1 MSEPSVPELKLGTEN
16 TVPTLTTEPTP
27 QTASAAQ
34 TAPAPQTASVP
45 QAASA
50 TQTASAPQAA
60 PAPQAASATQAAP
73 EDPSLTLEALSAE
86 ERKAVLD
93 FVDKI
98 DVEDSRVVLS
108 YGAAA
113 QQQISAFSD
122 KVLENVRTK
131 DTNEV
136 GDMLSKLVAEIK
148 GFDVDDEKKG
158 GLFGWLKKSSSS
170 VVEMKARYDK
180 VEVNVDTI
188 VTALRGHQEQ
198 LLKDITMLDEM
209 YALNQKYFR
218 ELTLYI
224 VAGEERLKALREQEL
239 PPLIAH
245 AKETGDAADAQ
256 RANDFAAMIDRFE
269 KKIHDLKLSRM
280 VSIQM
285 GPQVR
290 LMQNNDTIL
299 SEKIQSTIVNTI
311 PLWKSQMVIALGM
324 AHAQG
329 ALKAQQAVT
338 DVTNDLL
345 KKNAELLKTGTIE
358 TTKAAERGIIDIETV
373 RAANVALIDTIT
385 EVQRIQTEG
394 ANARAQAQQEL
405 NRLEKE
411 LKDKLLETR

>member
-1 MSEPSVPELKLGTEN
+1 
-16 TVPTLTTEPTP
+16 
-27 QTASAAQ
+27 
-34 TAPAPQTASVP
+34 
-45 QAASA
+45 
-50 TQTASAPQAA
+50 
-60 PAPQAASATQAAP
+60 
-73 EDPSLTLEALSAE
+73 
-86 ERKAVLD
+86 
-93 FVDKI
+93 
-98 DVEDSRVVLS
+98 
-108 YGAAA
+108 
-113 QQQISAFSD
+113 
-122 KVLENVRTK
+122 
-131 DTNEV
+131 
-136 GDMLSKLVAEIK
+136 MLSKLVAEIK

-224 VAGEERLKALREQEL
+224 VAGEERLKTLREQEL

-358 TTKAAERGIIDIETV
+358 TAKAAERGIIDIETV

>member
-1 MSEPSVPELKLGTEN
+1 MNEPSVPELKLGTEN

-27 QTASAAQ
+27 QTAPAAQTASAAQ

-45 QAASA
+45 
-50 TQTASAPQAA
+50 
-60 PAPQAASATQAAP
+60 QAAP

-358 TTKAAERGIIDIETV
+358 TAKAAERGIIDIETV

>member
-16 TVPTLTTEPTP
+16 TVPTLTTEPAP
-27 QTASAAQ
+27 QTASATQAV
-34 TAPAPQTASVP
+34 PAPQTASVP

-50 TQTASAPQAA
+50 TQTASV
-60 PAPQAASATQAAP
+60 PQAASATQTAP

-224 VAGEERLKALREQEL
+224 VAGEERLKTLREQEL

-358 TTKAAERGIIDIETV
+358 TAKAAERGIIDIETV

>member
-60 PAPQAASATQAAP
+60 SATQTAP

-224 VAGEERLKALREQEL
+224 VAGEERLKTLREQEL

-338 DVTNDLL
+338 DVTTDLL

-358 TTKAAERGIIDIETV
+358 TAKAAERGIIDIETV

>member
-1 MSEPSVPELKLGTEN
+1 MNDMPVPVLKLGTED
-16 TVPTLTTEPTP
+16 TP
-27 QTASAAQ
+27 SVQPAAPAQAASAAQ
-34 TAPAPQTASVP
+34 AAPVA
-45 QAASA
+45 
-50 TQTASAPQAA
+50 QAA
-60 PAPQAASATQAAP
+60 PAAQA
-73 EDPSLTLEALSAE
+73 DPALTLDALSPE
-86 ERKAVLD
+86 ERRAVLD

-108 YGAAA
+108 YGAGA
-113 QQQISAFSD
+113 QQQISTFSD

-131 DTNEV
+131 DTGEV
-136 GDMLSKLVAEIK
+136 GDMLAKLVAEIK
-148 GFDVDDEKKG
+148 GFDVQEEKKG
-158 GLFGWLKKSSSS
+158 GLFGWFKNTSSGVTQLKAK
-170 VVEMKARYDK
+170 YDK
-180 VEVNVDTI
+180 VEVNVDVI
-188 VTALRGHQEQ
+188 VSALKGHQEQ

-209 YALNQKYFR
+209 YALNQQYFR

-224 VAGEERLKALREQEL
+224 VAGEERLKKLREVEL
-239 PPLIAH
+239 PPLLAH
-245 AKETGDAADAQ
+245 ARETGDAADAQ

-269 KKIHDLKLSRM
+269 KKLHDLKLSRM

-299 SEKIQSTIVNTI
+299 TEKIQSTIVNTI

-324 AHAQG
+324 AHAEG

-345 KKNAELLKTGTIE
+345 KKNAEMLKTGTIE
-358 TTKAAERGIIDIETV
+358 TAKAAERGIIDIETV
-373 RAANVALIDTIT
+373 RAANIALIDTIT

-405 NRLEKE
+405 GRLEKE
-411 LKDKLLETR
+411 LKEKLLETR

>member
-16 TVPTLTTEPTP
+16 TVPTLTTEPAP

-34 TAPAPQTASVP
+34 AAPAPQTASV
-45 QAASA
+45 
-50 TQTASAPQAA
+50 
-60 PAPQAASATQAAP
+60 PQAASATQAAP

-224 VAGEERLKALREQEL
+224 VAGEERLKTLREQEL

-358 TTKAAERGIIDIETV
+358 TAKAAERGIIDIETV

>member
-16 TVPTLTTEPTP
+16 TVPTLTTDPTP
-27 QTASAAQ
+27 AAQ
-34 TAPAPQTASVP
+34 AAVQQAPAPAPQARVAP
-45 QAASA
+45 QAEAASQA
-50 TQTASAPQAA
+50 EAAPQAGSAPQAA
-60 PAPQAASATQAAP
+60 P
-73 EDPSLTLEALSAE
+73 EDPGLTLEALTPGE
-86 ERKAVLD
+86 QKAVLD

-188 VTALRGHQEQ
+188 VTALRAHQEQ

-224 VAGEERLKALREQEL
+224 VAGEERLRTLREEEL

-358 TTKAAERGIIDIETV
+358 TAKAAERGIIDIETV

>member
-16 TVPTLTTEPTP
+16 TVPTLTTDPTP
-27 QTASAAQ
+27 AAQ
-34 TAPAPQTASVP
+34 AAVQQAP
-45 QAASA
+45 
-50 TQTASAPQAA
+50 A
-60 PAPQAASATQAAP
+60 PAPQARVAPQAAP
-73 EDPSLTLEALSAE
+73 EDPGLTLEALTPGE
-86 ERKAVLD
+86 QKAVLD

-188 VTALRGHQEQ
+188 VTALRAHQEQ

-224 VAGEERLKALREQEL
+224 VAGEERLRTLREEEL

-358 TTKAAERGIIDIETV
+358 TAKAAERGIIDIETV

>member
-34 TAPAPQTASVP
+34 TASAPP
-45 QAASA
+45 
-50 TQTASAPQAA
+50 TASAPQAA
-60 PAPQAASATQAAP
+60 PAPQTASVPQAASATQAAP

-188 VTALRGHQEQ
+188 VTALRGPQEQ

-224 VAGEERLKALREQEL
+224 VAGEERLKTLREQEL

-358 TTKAAERGIIDIETV
+358 TAKAAERGIIDIETV

>member
-1 MSEPSVPELKLGTEN
+1 MNDMPVPVLKLGTED
-16 TVPTLTTEPTP
+16 TP
-27 QTASAAQ
+27 SVQPAAPAQAASAAQ
-34 TAPAPQTASVP
+34 AAPAAVQS
-45 QAASA
+45 ASA
-50 TQTASAPQAA
+50 AQAA
-60 PAPQAASATQAAP
+60 PAAQAAQA
-73 EDPSLTLEALSAE
+73 DPALSLDALSPE
-86 ERKAVLD
+86 ERRAVLD

-108 YGAAA
+108 YGAGA
-113 QQQISAFSD
+113 QQQISTFSD

-131 DTNEV
+131 DTGEV
-136 GDMLSKLVAEIK
+136 GDMLAKLVAEIK
-148 GFDVDDEKKG
+148 GFDVQEEKKG
-158 GLFGWLKKSSSS
+158 GLFGWFKNTSSGVTQLKAK
-170 VVEMKARYDK
+170 YDK
-180 VEVNVDTI
+180 VEVNVDVI
-188 VTALRGHQEQ
+188 VSALKGHQEQ

-209 YALNQKYFR
+209 YALNQQYFR

-224 VAGEERLKALREQEL
+224 VAGEERLKKLREVEL
-239 PPLIAH
+239 PPLLAH
-245 AKETGDAADAQ
+245 ARETGDAADAQ

-269 KKIHDLKLSRM
+269 KKLHDLKLSRM

-299 SEKIQSTIVNTI
+299 TEKIQSTIVNTI

-324 AHAQG
+324 AHAEG

-345 KKNAELLKTGTIE
+345 KKNAEMLKTGTIE
-358 TTKAAERGIIDIETV
+358 TAKAAERGIIDIETV
-373 RAANVALIDTIT
+373 RAANIALIDTIT

-405 NRLEKE
+405 GRLEKE
-411 LKDKLLETR
+411 LKEKLLETR

>member
-60 PAPQAASATQAAP
+60 SATQTAP

-224 VAGEERLKALREQEL
+224 VAGEERLKTLREQEL

-358 TTKAAERGIIDIETV
+358 TAKAAERGIIDIETV

>member
-1 MSEPSVPELKLGTEN
+1 MNDMPVPVLKLGTED
-16 TVPTLTTEPTP
+16 TPSVQPAAPT
-27 QTASAAQ
+27 
-34 TAPAPQTASVP
+34 

-50 TQTASAPQAA
+50 AVQSAPAAQAA
-60 PAPQAASATQAAP
+60 PVAPAAQA
-73 EDPSLTLEALSAE
+73 DPALSLDALSPE
-86 ERKAVLD
+86 ERRAVLD

-108 YGAAA
+108 YGAGA
-113 QQQISAFSD
+113 QQQISTFSD

-131 DTNEV
+131 DTGEV
-136 GDMLSKLVAEIK
+136 GDMLAKLVAEIK
-148 GFDVDDEKKG
+148 GFDVQEEKKG
-158 GLFGWLKKSSSS
+158 GLFGWFKNTSSGVTQLKAK
-170 VVEMKARYDK
+170 YDK
-180 VEVNVDTI
+180 VEVNVDVI
-188 VTALRGHQEQ
+188 VSALKGHQEQ

-209 YALNQKYFR
+209 YALNQQYFR

-224 VAGEERLKALREQEL
+224 VAGEERLKKLREVEL
-239 PPLIAH
+239 PPLLAH
-245 AKETGDAADAQ
+245 ARETGDAADAQ

-269 KKIHDLKLSRM
+269 KKLHDLKLSRM

-299 SEKIQSTIVNTI
+299 TEKIQSTIVNTI

-324 AHAQG
+324 AHAEG

-345 KKNAELLKTGTIE
+345 KKNAEMLKTGTIE
-358 TTKAAERGIIDIETV
+358 TAKAAERGIIDIETV
-373 RAANVALIDTIT
+373 RAANIALIDTIT

-405 NRLEKE
+405 GRLEKE
-411 LKDKLLETR
+411 LKEKLLETR

>member
-27 QTASAAQ
+27 QTASATQAV
-34 TAPAPQTASVP
+34 PAPQATSVP

-50 TQTASAPQAA
+50 TQTA
-60 PAPQAASATQAAP
+60 PAPQAAP

-224 VAGEERLKALREQEL
+224 VAGEERLKTLREQEL

-358 TTKAAERGIIDIETV
+358 TAKAAERGIIDIETV

>member
-16 TVPTLTTEPTP
+16 TVPTLTTEPAP

-50 TQTASAPQAA
+50 TQTAPAPQTAS
-60 PAPQAASATQAAP
+60 APQAASATQTAP

-224 VAGEERLKALREQEL
+224 VAGEERLKTLREQEL

-358 TTKAAERGIIDIETV
+358 TAKAAERGIIDIETV

>member
-27 QTASAAQ
+27 QTASV
-34 TAPAPQTASVP
+34 PQTASAAQAVPAP

-50 TQTASAPQAA
+50 TQTASAPQA
-60 PAPQAASATQAAP
+60 TP

-224 VAGEERLKALREQEL
+224 VAGEERLKTLREQEL

-358 TTKAAERGIIDIETV
+358 TAKAAERGIIDIETV

>member
-34 TAPAPQTASVP
+34 TA
-45 QAASA
+45 SA

-60 PAPQAASATQAAP
+60 PAPQTASVPQAASATQAAP

-224 VAGEERLKALREQEL
+224 VAGEERLKTLREQEL

-358 TTKAAERGIIDIETV
+358 TAKAAERGIIDIETV

>member
-16 TVPTLTTEPTP
+16 TVPTLTTDPTP
-27 QTASAAQ
+27 AAQ
-34 TAPAPQTASVP
+34 AAVQQAPAPAPQARVAP
-45 QAASA
+45 QAEAASQA
-50 TQTASAPQAA
+50 GSAPQAA
-60 PAPQAASATQAAP
+60 P
-73 EDPSLTLEALSAE
+73 EDPGLTLEALTPGE
-86 ERKAVLD
+86 QKAVLD

-136 GDMLSKLVAEIK
+136 GDMLSKLVADIK

-188 VTALRGHQEQ
+188 VTALRAHQEQ

-224 VAGEERLKALREQEL
+224 VAGEERLRTLREEEL

-358 TTKAAERGIIDIETV
+358 TAKAAERGIIDIETV

>member
-50 TQTASAPQAA
+50 TQTA
-60 PAPQAASATQAAP
+60 PAPQAAP

-224 VAGEERLKALREQEL
+224 VAGEERLKTLREQEL

-358 TTKAAERGIIDIETV
+358 TAKAAERGIIDIETV